1 MAKISLFLPQ
11 NYLNN
16 MFKFIANSTNLNGKA
31 KVAMRVYRAKTGK
44 WEGLGFW
51 WNVKQFLREARIQL
65 LNILFLKSN
74 KKWGYANVLTQVGEE
89 WIN

>member
-11 NYLNN
+11 NYNN
-16 MFKFIANSTNLNGKA
+16 MLNFIANSTNLNGKA
-31 KVAMRVYRAKTGK
+31 RLRMRVYRAKTGK